1 MVRPKSLVTALTVLA
16 LLLVAAHG
24 DTAVLTPRPTLAK
37 LDIKDAA
44 IQSSRAQPRGTLRVA
59 QHFTLSPTWLDP
71 QEQQPAI
78 IQQAFSYLIH
88 DALIKPMPQGYFTY
102 SLAESLEMPSDYT
115 YAKFRLRDGLKFQN
129 GAPLMTEDVK
139 WSYEHYQGV
148 HAATFRDKTDRI
160 EILDDRTIIFHFKG
174 PFLEFLEL
182 YNGIPSGSGWI
193 LPKAYYE
200 EVGAEGFKQHPIG
213 AGPFKFVSQKA
224 GVQVVAEAWDGYWR
238 RTPGVQQ
245 IVITHVR
252 EFTSRLA
259 ALKTGE
265 ADLAYGLTGDILR
278 QVMQDP
284 KLRWDRN
291 FTNPWYLL
299 FPGYREPDSPFHD
312 KRVRQAIS
320 LTINRQFLTQVE
332 SEGIGPVWCSW
343 IGADRLH
350 ALACPDDFPLP
361 GYDREKARQL
371 LAAAGYAQ
379 GLQLD
384 AYAPFPPYFKMAE
397 RVVTDLG
404 AIGIKIKVQA
414 MEQPA
419 FRAKMAEG
427 RHGWPGNRTIIHDI
441 SVQPG
446 SAASTIRLQATCESS
461 SSMICEPYIE
471 TRWATYEASID
482 PEERSRLLKEIQK
495 YVIQEYL
502 IVPLYINPFV
512 HVVGPRVLPEG
523 DAPPGEGFHRYWAT
537 PQAPFPWPWEEWEVR
552 E

>member
-1 MVRPKSLVTALTVLA
+1 MAKNILALLTVLA
-16 LLLVAAHG
+16 LQWAVSCNAAAAPPAG
-24 DTAVLTPRPTLAK
+24 PPLAK
-37 LDIKDAA
+37 LDIQDANV
-44 IQSSRAQPRGTLRVA
+44 QSPRGRSQGTLRIA
-59 QHFTLSPTWLDP
+59 QHFSLSPAWLDP
-71 QEQQPAI
+71 QEQQPAT

-102 SLAESLEMPSDYT
+102 SLAESLEMPADYT
-115 YAKFRLRDGLKFQN
+115 YAKFRLRPGLTFHD
-129 GAPLMTEDVK
+129 GAPVTTADVK
-139 WSYEHYQGV
+139 WNYEHYQGV
-148 HAATFRDKTDRI
+148 HAATFRNKTERI
-160 EILDDRTIIFHFKG
+160 EVLDDRTIVFHFKQ

-182 YNGIPSGSGWI
+182 YNGVPSGSGWI

-213 AGPFKFVSQKA
+213 AGPFKFVSQQA

-245 IVITHVR
+245 IVVTHVR

-278 QVMQDP
+278 QVLHDP

-291 FTNPWYLL
+291 FTNPWYLV
-299 FPGYREPDSPFHD
+299 FPGYRDPDSPFHD

-343 IGADRLH
+343 IGPDRLH
-350 ALACPDDFPLP
+350 ALACPDDLP
-361 GYDREKARQL
+361 MPAYDREKARQL
-371 LAAAGYAQ
+371 LADAGYAQ

-384 AYAPFPPYFKMAE
+384 SYAPFPPYFKMAE

-404 AIGIKIKVQA
+404 AVGIKIQVQS

-419 FRAKMAEG
+419 FRAKIAEG
-427 RHGWPGNRTIIHDI
+427 RKGWPGHRTIVHDVSI
-441 SVQPG
+441 QPG
-446 SAASTIRLQATCESS
+446 SAAATIRLQATCDAPSS
-461 SSMICEPYIE
+461 VICEPYIE
-471 TRWATYEASID
+471 ARWAKYEASLD
-482 PEERSRLLKEIQK
+482 PAERSQLLKEIQK

-512 HVVGPRVLPEG
+512 HAIGPRVLPEG
-523 DAPPGEGFHRYWAT
+523 DAPQGQGFHRYWAT
-537 PQAPFPWPWEEWEVR
+537 PQAPFPWPWEEWQVKD
-552 E
+552 